1 MATAT
6 KLRVSKPT
14 AECISPDA
22 PRDIKML
29 AASGKLP
36 IEPRELLVALYFLS
50 NDKDPEISA
59 EAKKSIHNIPHHIL
73 IPLLEAADAHPKIID
88 FASRIFAEDSEVM
101 AAILQ
106 SRNVHVKT
114 IERIALDADEALL
127 ELISTQQKKLLA
139 YPLIFEAV
147 KKNPNIT
154 IHVLEKIGSLM
165 EAGTVDE
172 ELPEALIKEKEKEEQ
187 NGSEEEEGSLY
198 AQILQMGVSQK
209 IKLAITGNKEARG
222 LLIKE
227 PNRLICGNVMKNP
240 RITDSE
246 VLLFSASKNVGVDVF
261 KAIVGNKD
269 WMKNYQIKLNLV
281 ANPRVPL
288 PTAMNLLLHVR
299 GKDLEL
305 IAKSREVSK
314 GVSNNAKRMLDA
326 EKKKKDKK
334 DKK

>member
-1 MATAT
+1 MAAAI
-6 KLRVSKPT
+6 KLRVSRPT

-59 EAKKSIHNIPHHIL
+59 ESKKSVHNIPHHIL
-73 IPLLEAADAHPKIID
+73 IPLLEAPDAHPKIID
-88 FASRIFAEDSEVM
+88 FTSRIFAEDSNVV
-101 AAILQ
+101 AAILK
-106 SRNVHVKT
+106 SANVHSKT
-114 IERIALDADEALL
+114 IERIALNADEGLL
-127 ELISTQQKKLLA
+127 EVISDLQKKLLA

-154 IHVLEKIGSLM
+154 IPVLEKIGSLM
-165 EAGTVDE
+165 EAGEVEE
-172 ELPEALIKEKEKEEQ
+172 ELPEALIKEKDEQDGDEE
-187 NGSEEEEGSLY
+187 EEEEGSLY
-198 AQILQMGVSQK
+198 AQILKMGVSQK
-209 IKLAITGNKEARG
+209 IKLAITGNKEART

-261 KAIVGNKD
+261 KAIVSNKD

>member
-314 GVSNNAKRMLDA
+314 GISNNAKRMLDA
-326 EKKKKDKK
+326 EKKKKEKGKK
-334 DKK
+334 

>member
-6 KLRVSKPT
+6 KLRVSRPT

-50 NDKDPEISA
+50 NDKDPEISS
-59 EAKKSIHNIPHHIL
+59 ESKKSVRNIPHHIL
-73 IPLLEAADAHPKIID
+73 IPLLEAPDAHPKIID
-88 FASRIFAEDSEVM
+88 FASKIFAEDMEIM

-106 SRNVHVKT
+106 SNNVHVKT
-114 IERIALDADEALL
+114 IERIALSADGALL
-127 ELISTQQKKLLA
+127 ELISNQQEKLLA
-139 YPLIFEAV
+139 NPSIFEAV

-154 IHVLEKIGSLM
+154 IPVLEKIGSLM
-165 EAGTVDE
+165 EGGEVEE
-172 ELPEALIKEKEKEEQ
+172 ELPEALIKEKDELD
-187 NGSEEEEGSLY
+187 GEEEEEEQGSLY
-198 AQILQMGVSQK
+198 AQILKMGVSQK

-246 VLLFSASKNVGVDVF
+246 VKLFSASKNVGVDVF
-261 KAIVGNKD
+261 KAIVANKD

-288 PTAMNLLLHVR
+288 PTAMNLLLHLR

-314 GVSNNAKRMLDA
+314 GISNQAKRMLSA
-326 EKKKKDKK
+326 EKKKKEKK
-334 DKK
+334 DK

>member
-6 KLRVSKPT
+6 KLRVSRPT

-22 PRDIKML
+22 PRDIKMM

-59 EAKKSIHNIPHHIL
+59 ESKKSVHNLPHNIL
-73 IPLLEAADAHPKIID
+73 IPLLEATDVHPKIID
-88 FASRIFAEDSEVM
+88 FASRIFAEDPEVM
-101 AAILQ
+101 EAILK

-114 IERIALDADEALL
+114 IERIALSADEAIL
-127 ELISTQQKKLLA
+127 ELIGKQQEKLLA
-139 YPLIFEAV
+139 NPSILDSL
-147 KKNPNIT
+147 KKNPNIKT
-154 IHVLEKIGSLM
+154 PLLEKLCSLM
-165 EAGTVDE
+165 ETGDLDE
-172 ELPEALIKEKEKEEQ
+172 ELPEAFIKEKDEQ
-187 NGSEEEEGSLY
+187 DGADEEEKGSLY
-198 AQILQMGVSQK
+198 SQILKMGVSQK

-246 VLLFSASKNVGVDVF
+246 VVLFSASKNVGVDVF
-261 KAIVGNKD
+261 KAIVSNKD

-288 PTAMNLLLHVR
+288 PTAMNLLLHLR

-314 GVSNNAKRMLDA
+314 GISNNAKRMLDA
-326 EKKKKDKK
+326 EKKRKEKGKK
-334 DKK
+334 

>member
-14 AECISPDA
+14 AECISPNA

-59 EAKKSIHNIPHHIL
+59 EAKKSVHNIPHHIL
-73 IPLLEAADAHPKIID
+73 IPLLESPDAHPKIID
-88 FASRIFAEDSEVM
+88 FTSRIFAEESDVIK
-101 AAILQ
+101 AILQ

-114 IERIALDADEALL
+114 IERLALNADEVLL
-127 ELISTQQKKLLA
+127 EIISNQQKKLLA

-154 IHVLEKIGSLM
+154 IPVLEKIGSLM
-165 EAGTVDE
+165 EAGTVEE
-172 ELPEALIKEKEKEEQ
+172 ELPEALIKEKEEQ
-187 NGSEEEEGSLY
+187 NGSEEEEEEEEGSLY
-198 AQILQMGVSQK
+198 AQILKMGVSQK
-209 IKLAITGNKEARG
+209 IKLAITGNKEARS

-246 VLLFSASKNVGVDVF
+246 VLLFSASKNVGADVF

-314 GVSNNAKRMLDA
+314 GISNNAKRMLSA

-334 DKK
+334 

>member
-36 IEPRELLVALYFLS
+36 IEPRELLIALYFLS

-59 EAKKSIHNIPHHIL
+59 EAKKSIYNIPHHIL
-73 IPLLEAADAHPKIID
+73 IPLLESPDAHPKIID

-106 SRNVHVKT
+106 SKNVHVKT

-127 ELISTQQKKLLA
+127 ELISNQQKKLLA

-154 IHVLEKIGSLM
+154 IPVLEKIGSLM
-165 EAGTVDE
+165 EAGTVEE
-172 ELPEALIKEKEKEEQ
+172 ELPEALIKEKDDQSGDEE
-187 NGSEEEEGSLY
+187 EEEEGSLY
-198 AQILQMGVSQK
+198 AQILKMGVSQK

-326 EKKKKDKK
+326 EKKKKEKGKK
-334 DKK
+334 